1 MDEIKNIRTPPLVP
15 QTDIGDREVGGEAQ
29 ETWEFKTGDLNF
41 NFRAGKIYLNK
52 QDLAQAIAENLTQL
66 STTYWN
72 QIAQRLELYRRWAL
86 SRTRDPEQLA
96 LFAALIQ
103 GLLGALARRLKRKL
117 DETVDGMSFRVEAG
131 ALYING
137 INVHAFIEM
146 ARKNPN
152 PKTKIFLK
160 GLKNRLGII
169 LANRFGNM
177 NYEKIRA
184 IVEELW
190 IEIDQELAKSVEEV
204 LYLPPASS

>member
-1 MDEIKNIRTPPLVP
+1 MDEIKNIRTPNLIP
-15 QTDIGDREVGGEAQ
+15 QTEIPDRDIRDDHAES
-29 ETWEFKTGDLNF
+29 WEYKTGDLTF

-52 QDLAQAIAENLTQL
+52 QDLAKVIAENLSQL

-96 LFAALIQ
+96 VFAALLQ

-117 DETVDGMSFRVEAG
+117 DETVDGVSFRVEGG

-160 GLKNRLGII
+160 GLKNRLGVI
-169 LANRFGNM
+169 LANRFGNI

-190 IEIDQELAKSVEEV
+190 IEIDHELEKNVEV
-204 LYLPPASS
+204 FYLPPASS